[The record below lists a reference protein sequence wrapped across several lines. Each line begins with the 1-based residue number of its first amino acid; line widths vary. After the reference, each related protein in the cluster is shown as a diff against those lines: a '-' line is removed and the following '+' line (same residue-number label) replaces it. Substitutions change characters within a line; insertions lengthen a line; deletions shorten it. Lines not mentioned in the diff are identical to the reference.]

1 MSEQHRGSYFS
12 AKVMSA
18 AVLAGALFLSAV
30 PQIHADDDH
39 SKCQRRVE
47 KAESRLDDAVRHHGE
62 RSPEAESRRRD
73 LNAERE
79 RCWKEYHGYW
89 SGSDHRWHTERDW
102 NDEDHAHWGDHDRDE
117 NH

>member
-1 MSEQHRGSYFS
+1 LSERRRGSYFS

-39 SKCQRRVE
+39 GKCQRRVE
-47 KAESRLDDAVRHHGE
+47 KAESRLDEAVRHHGE

-73 LNAERE
+73 LNVERE

-89 SGSDHRWHTERDW
+89 SGADHRWHSERDW
-102 NDEDHAHWGDHDRDE
+102 DHDDRDHHDE
-117 NH
+117 H